1 MSQTL
6 PKVFAF
12 VDVETTGTSPIR
24 DRVIDIGILR
34 VEDGKIVSTYNQL
47 INPQTRIPPE
57 IQVMTGIH
65 ETELEMA
72 PTFSTVAKDIRSLLD
87 GALFVAHNARFDY
100 GFLKQ
105 EFEGH
110 GYTEGVDLFTFPY
123 DWRLGV
129 SSENLNK
136 LRNTIDQIL
145 LESGASGPVTIYANN
160 VLLAGDFFGDVHIF
174 ALGHVT
180 LAPETH
186 IHGQLSYEAPE
197 TVTVPDTVAIDG
209 GVIYSSISYLPDAG
223 TSRTLAF
230 LSIGLFL
237 IARIIGALLLAGL
250 LAGLFPR
257 FAEKMVARVFRNRAR
272 DLLLTLLLGFAAL
285 VATPAVVLL
294 LLITFVGGGLAL
306 LIGVLYTLVL
316 LLSVTYAGILIGG
329 VLSRRFRGRQTVVW
343 HDGVIGMVLLS
354 LGALVPS
361 VGLPFAFLC
370 VLYTLGALLQT
381 TFHFAFP
388 RDGGY

>member
-1 MSQTL
+1 MWYFLSFLVAFALPASAFASSAAVPSLFSAAQTL
-6 PKVFAF
+6 VVASSSPGNSYLA
-12 VDVETTGTSPIR
+12 GTSVVLTAPVKG
-24 DRVIDIGILR
+24 DLLACGGSLILAAP
-34 VEDGKIVSTYNQL
+34 VEGDNLLCAGSISSRANVGGDMRAVGGS
-47 INPQTRIPPE
+47 
-57 IQVMTGIH
+57 V
-65 ETELEMA
+65 
-72 PTFSTVAKDIRSLLD
+72 DIRESVRGD
-87 GALFVAHNARFDY
+87 LFVA
-100 GFLKQ
+100 GFSVNDTG
-105 EFEGH
+105 FVG
-110 GYTEGVDLFTFPY
+110 GDTFVI
-123 DWRLGV
+123 GA
-129 SSENLNK
+129 
-136 LRNTIDQIL
+136 NTTVAG
-145 LESGASGPVTIYANN
+145 GASGPVTIYANN